1 MHERIITIAFSQKQ
15 NELFKERFSAW
26 NMIILPFM
34 AFDMAKQTI
43 FQDDVVLAAI
53 NAIHISEYEA
63 QSNVRSIRKMSFI
76 PIIVISPSVAKEK
89 FLEDGADVCFSP
101 DIGEKPLL
109 AHMMAVVRRYLYY
122 SNNQQAAP
130 VENPHIIRLGDL
142 EIDPPKRKVTQAG
155 NEIWLPRMEY
165 RLLMLFATNPGV
177 VFEREE
183 IGNKLW
189 TAKGYQDQSITKIV
203 SSLRRRL
210 NDDSEHPRY
219 IKTVHG
225 SGYGFMID

>member
-1 MHERIITIAFSQKQ
+1 M
-15 NELFKERFSAW
+15 
-26 NMIILPFM
+26 ILPFSTFGL
-34 AFDMAKQTI
+34 AEQAV
-43 FQDDVVLAAI
+43 FQDDIVLVVI
-53 NAIHISEYEA
+53 NAISISDYEV
-63 QSNVRSIRKMSFI
+63 QSNVRSIRKTSLV
-76 PIIVISPSVAKEK
+76 PIIVISPSAENEK
-89 FLEDGADVCFSP
+89 ILEDGTDICFTP
-101 DIGEKPLL
+101 NIGDKPLL

-122 SNNQQAAP
+122 SNNQQAAH
-130 VENPHIIRLGDL
+130 VGNPHIIRLGDL

-189 TAKGYQDQSITKIV
+189 SAKGYQDQSITKIV

-210 NDDSEHPRY
+210 NDDSEYPKY
-219 IKTVHG
+219 IRTVRG